1 MTTAAK
7 RRILQDFKKYKN
19 EAAGMGVLI
28 NPLPNNMMCFE
39 AIIIGPDDT
48 EWEGGIFK
56 LMMEFGVRFPTEP
69 PKVRFITQM
78 FHPNIYL
85 NGQICL
91 DILDNAWTPLYDCKS
106 ILTQI

>member
-1 MTTAAK
+1 
-7 RRILQDFKKYKN
+7 
-19 EAAGMGVLI
+19 LI
-28 NPLPNNMMCFE
+28 KPLPDNMMVFE

-56 LMMEFGVRFPTEP
+56 LMMEFGAKFPTEP
-69 PKVRFITQM
+69 PKVRFLTQM

-91 DILDNAWTPLYDCKS
+91 DILDKAWSPLYDCTS